1 MKVMIFLQSAVINN
15 VHWFWNTQ
23 CHSEL
28 LKGNMT
34 CKTWGSRVK
43 PTNITGLQLTS
54 FHESI
59 ITQVMAQTGPLVLHQ
74 EIFIGLIL
82 ISDRQDFSCMKYLKV
97 LIYNVK
103 GVWYV
108 WSSCQG
114 RETSTARMF
123 QIQFFLKSVNGRIVC
138 IKTYGE
144 LSHS

>member
-1 MKVMIFLQSAVINN
+1 
-15 VHWFWNTQ
+15 
-23 CHSEL
+23 
-28 LKGNMT
+28 MT

-103 GVWYV
+103 GV
-108 WSSCQG
+108 
-114 RETSTARMF
+114 
-123 QIQFFLKSVNGRIVC
+123 
-138 IKTYGE
+138 
-144 LSHS
+144 